1 MRCLKHGDAVF
12 WAVITRDGLMP
23 ESGGYNELYVWL
35 LKLGAC
41 FGNSKSKERQNHRR
55 RLLTA
60 SERLAL
66 YIIIQYNYIEIAYVN
81 IIFNV
86 S

>member
-1 MRCLKHGDAVF
+1 
-12 WAVITRDGLMP
+12 MP

-35 LKLGAC
+35 LILGAC
-41 FGNSKSKERQNHRR
+41 FGNSKSKERQNNR